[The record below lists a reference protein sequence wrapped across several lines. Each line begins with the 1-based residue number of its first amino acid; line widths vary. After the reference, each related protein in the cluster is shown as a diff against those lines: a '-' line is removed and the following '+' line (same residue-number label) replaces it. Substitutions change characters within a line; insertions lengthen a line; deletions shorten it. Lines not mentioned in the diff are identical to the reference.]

1 MWADSDMFNSMR
13 GEDSVPRPAPGEEL
27 NLGPQTAPR
36 QAATVILLRGNE
48 RALEVLLVQRSQQAR
63 FMAGVWVFPGGAVE
77 PEELEQPDPHM
88 LAARRELR
96 EEAGIELPAQA
107 ELIELSRW
115 ITPAIVKVRFDTV
128 FFLAQLPDGQQAKV
142 DGNECVDHR
151 WCSPAQALETYASGE
166 MPLVFPTIKH
176 LEAIAPFASAAELIE
191 RSRGQPIEAV
201 QPKVIM
207 DSGSPRVVL
216 PGEPGY

>member
-1 MWADSDMFNSMR
+1 MSR
-13 GEDSVPRPAPGEEL
+13 EDEVPRPAPGEEL

-36 QAATVILLRGNE
+36 PAATVILLRGGG
-48 RALEVLLVQRSQQAR
+48 ALEVLLVQRNQKAR

-77 PEELEQPDPHM
+77 QEELAQPKSHA

-128 FFLAQLPDGQQAKV
+128 FFLAQLPEGQQAKV
-142 DGNECVDHR
+142 DGNECIAHR
-151 WCSPAQALETYASGE
+151 WCSPSKALQAYAAGE

-176 LEAIAPFASAAELIE
+176 LEAIAPFASATELMQS
-191 RSRGQPIEAV
+191 SRGRHVEAV

-207 DSGSPRVVL
+207 DSTGSPRVVL
-216 PGEPGY
+216 PGEPDY

>member
-1 MWADSDMFNSMR
+1 MGR
-13 GEDSVPRPAPGEEL
+13 EDSVARPAPGEEL

-36 QAATVILLRGNE
+36 QAATVILLRGGGS
-48 RALEVLLVQRSQQAR
+48 ALEVLLVQRSQQAR

-77 PEELEQPDPHM
+77 QEELAQPESHA

-115 ITPAIVKVRFDTV
+115 ITPAIVKVRFDTI
-128 FFLAQLPDGQQAKV
+128 FFLAELPEDQRAKV
-142 DGNECVDHR
+142 DGNECTAHR
-151 WCSPAQALETYASGE
+151 WCSPSQALQAYTAGE

-176 LEAIAPFASAAELIE
+176 LEAIAPFASATELIE
-191 RSRGQPIEAV
+191 RSRGRPIEAV

-207 DSGSPRVVL
+207 DAGSPRVVL
-216 PGEPGY
+216 PDEPGY